1 MGEFREI
8 IDSFMTATVHT
19 TGAKRLLADAHR
31 LMNEHAIRHLPVME
45 GGKLAGMVTQRDL
58 HLIETL
64 KGVNP
69 EEVTVDEAMSADV
82 YTVELGTPLVT
93 VVNEMLQH
101 KLGSAVVVDSA
112 GKVRGIFTTI
122 DALRALGQL
131 LESAPPPA
139 RRATRSIRRPS
150 VEGKDRRS
158 PR

>member
-1 MGEFREI
+1 MRDI
-8 IDSFMTATVHT
+8 IDSYMTATVHT
-19 TGAKRLLADAHR
+19 TGSKRTLADAHR

-69 EEVTVDEAMSADV
+69 DEVTIDDAMSSDV
-82 YTVELGTPLVT
+82 YTVELGTPLSQ
-93 VVNEMLQH
+93 VVHEMALH
-101 KLGSAVVVDSA
+101 KLGSAVVVDN

-131 LESAPPPA
+131 LERTVSPPSSPA
-139 RRATRSIRRPS
+139 GATRPNRKPS
-150 VEGKDRRS
+150 PEAKNRRS
-158 PR
+158 SRQ